1 MKKSSYKER
10 DYTFGQLML
19 RLRTTINLTQAGLA
33 EQLGVSRHAVGEWE
47 SGLSYP
53 KAERLKQLI
62 LLAVRASAFAV
73 GHEEEE
79 IRALWKAARQK
90 VQLDEA
96 WLQVLFNQQESPFLS
111 VSVEHTHDPDAIST
125 PSARGEPRVD
135 WGDAL
140 DVPSFYGRE
149 EELALL
155 SRWVGE
161 QHCRVV
167 SVLGMGGIGKS
178 ALAVTLMHQ
187 VARQFEVVIW
197 RSLRDVPRCSMLL
210 DECLQVLAPHLLRE
224 MPDSL
229 EGRLHLLMEQFR
241 ARRVLLVLD
250 NLERLLEEGTGHMRV
265 SYEGYAQ
272 LLRRMSETA
281 HQSCLLLTSRE
292 KPADLVPLE
301 GHRSP
306 VRTVRLAGLDSRAGA
321 QVLAEKEVADSPHD
335 RGHLVEVY
343 RGNPLALKIVA
354 QTIVELFGGE
364 IAPFLEQGEVVFG
377 GVRKL
382 LDEQFARLSVLEQ
395 RVFYWLA
402 ILREPVSLEELLAVL
417 ATPRTP
423 MQVLEVLD
431 SLRSRSLIE
440 IGQRPGSFTLHSVVL
455 EYATA
460 RLITEASREIE
471 QGRLV
476 HLIEHG
482 LCRAHAKEYV
492 REIQERLLLGPVLTE
507 LQRTYQGQADLG
519 ARLLWLLD
527 WLRDQDQKSQGYGT
541 ANVVM
546 LLRVLQG
553 DLRGLD
559 LSRLV
564 IRGASLRGVEMQ
576 GAKLS
581 GALLHETVFTETF
594 DTSWGVAISRNGQYW
609 AAGST
614 RGEVRV
620 WRERGKVLH
629 LAWQGHNDTVR
640 ALAFSPDGSRLATGS
655 LDGAIKLWDIESGA
669 LLWTSWHT
677 NNIQRIA
684 FAPDGGTLASS
695 GGDATIR
702 LWDAKL
708 GVHLQVLTS
717 HIGPVHALAWSS
729 DGSLLASGSFDGG
742 IRLWEMR
749 GAQPETVVR
758 MLVGHTNW
766 VTGLA
771 FAPDGRTLAS
781 GSWDGTVRLWEVESL
796 RCLQTLAGHTDRVH
810 SVGWSPDGRTL
821 ASCGL
826 DQTIWLWDAQ
836 QGSYRTVLHG
846 HTAGVYDLAFTPDSR
861 NLLSGS
867 DDGTLRLWDVERG
880 QCVHIMQGYAVSL
893 YDVAW
898 RPDGIQLASAGS
910 DRLVTLWDVEG
921 LTPPRMLHGHSW
933 IPHGVAWSP
942 DGQLLASSGEDNT
955 VRVWNATTGASVQ
968 LLRDPDHAETVFY
981 GVAWSPDGKF
991 LASTSYQRG
1000 VQVWEVI
1007 TSTRRWV
1014 GQAQPTRIR
1023 RVAWSPEGMQLA
1035 SGGDDGSVCLWKA
1048 SDGTLLQRFQGH
1060 RGLVMSVAWSPD
1072 GKRLASGG
1080 GDRVGGEIV
1089 IWEVRSGERLH
1100 IWSEPSAIV
1109 NAVTWSPTGAV
1120 LVTGH
1125 SDGTLHWW
1133 NVQSRE
1139 CVQVRQGHQ
1148 GVVQAL
1154 EVNPEGQKLA
1164 SCGDDGAIKLWNL
1177 QSAEQLRTLRRDR
1190 PYERLEITGIRGLSA
1205 AQKASLLDLGAFEET
1220 SIDG

>member
-1 MKKSSYKER
+1 
-10 DYTFGQLML
+10 
-19 RLRTTINLTQAGLA
+19 
-33 EQLGVSRHAVGEWE
+33 
-47 SGLSYP
+47 
-53 KAERLKQLI
+53 
-62 LLAVRASAFAV
+62 
-73 GHEEEE
+73 
-79 IRALWKAARQK
+79 
-90 VQLDEA
+90 
-96 WLQVLFNQQESPFLS
+96 
-111 VSVEHTHDPDAIST
+111 
-125 PSARGEPRVD
+125 
-135 WGDAL
+135 
-140 DVPSFYGRE
+140 
-149 EELALL
+149 
-155 SRWVGE
+155 
-161 QHCRVV
+161 
-167 SVLGMGGIGKS
+167 
-178 ALAVTLMHQ
+178 
-187 VARQFEVVIW
+187 
-197 RSLRDVPRCSMLL
+197 
-210 DECLQVLAPHLLRE
+210 
-224 MPDSL
+224 
-229 EGRLHLLMEQFR
+229 
-241 ARRVLLVLD
+241 
-250 NLERLLEEGTGHMRV
+250 MRV

-292 KPADLVPLE
+292 KPTDLVSLE

-482 LCRAHAKEYV
+482 LCRAHVKEYV

-527 WLRDQDQKSQGYGT
+527 WLRDQDQKSQGYGP

-564 IRGASLRGVEMQ
+564 IRGASLQGVEMQ

-594 DTSWGVAISRNGQYW
+594 DTSWSVAISRNGQYW

-640 ALAFSPDGSRLATGS
+640 ALAFSPDG
-655 LDGAIKLWDIESGA
+655 AIKLWDIESGA

-695 GGDATIR
+695 GGDATI
-702 LWDAKL
+702 
-708 GVHLQVLTS
+708 
-717 HIGPVHALAWSS
+717 
-729 DGSLLASGSFDGG
+729 
-742 IRLWEMR
+742 
-749 GAQPETVVR
+749 
-758 MLVGHTNW
+758 
-766 VTGLA
+766 
-771 FAPDGRTLAS
+771 
-781 GSWDGTVRLWEVESL
+781 RLWEVESL

-921 LTPPRMLHGHSW
+921 LTPPRVLHGHSW

-1023 RVAWSPEGMQLA
+1023 RVAWSPEGMQLV

-1089 IWEVRSGERLH
+1089 IWEVRSGVRSGERLH

-1154 EVNPEGQKLA
+1154 RVNPEGQKLA
-1164 SCGDDGAIKLWNL
+1164 SCGDDGTIKLWNL

-1190 PYERLEITGIRGLSA
+1190 PYERLEITGIRGLST
-1205 AQKASLLDLGAFEET
+1205 AQKASLLALGAFEET